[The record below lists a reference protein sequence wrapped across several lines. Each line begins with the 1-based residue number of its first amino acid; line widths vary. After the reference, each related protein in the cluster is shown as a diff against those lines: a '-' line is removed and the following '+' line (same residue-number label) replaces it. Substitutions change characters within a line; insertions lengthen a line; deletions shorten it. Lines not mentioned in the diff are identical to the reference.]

1 MKERIRHESLR
12 FQRIKKRRDK
22 IHRLLFSSHQHIRI
36 YRIDFVRY
44 RHNSDSCCRLYEDY
58 ALHCHGNYAHYFFS
72 DRSQLKALD
81 TQAKKENSQS
91 DEIILWFTSEYTADK
106 IDQAIDEEVFDQ
118 DLYFKRYDIMTD
130 LILEKFPDLEESFLD
145 HLVEEL
151 YAKLFDGNQN

>member
-1 MKERIRHESLR
+1 MKVYVSKES
-12 FQRIKKRRDK
+12 KKEETKSTAYSFLLISILGFIALILCATGIIPIHVADYMK
-22 IHRLLFSSHQHIRI
+22 IMLCIVMGIMLIIFFLIGVNSLL
-36 YRIDFVRY
+36 
-44 RHNSDSCCRLYEDY
+44 
-58 ALHCHGNYAHYFFS
+58 
-72 DRSQLKALD
+72 QLKALD